1 MNRYVQ
7 IERALSKFKARPM
20 PMNVNPIDFTFKAAV
35 EWADHHPIRYE
46 EIPVAGEKSI
56 AEELKIFERLIACK
70 GFFYNYFGNDVKTIS
85 RNAIENNPLDCG
97 TSFNKHY
104 KNIS

>member
-7 IERALSKFKARPM
+7 IERALSKFKARPL
-20 PMNVNPIDFTFKAAV
+20 PMDVNPIDFTFKAAV

-70 GFFYNYFGNDVKTIS
+70 GFFYNYFGNDAKTIS
-85 RNAIENNPLDCG
+85 RNAIENKPLDCG

-104 KNIS
+104 KNIL